1 MPKLRPFRDSAR
13 TPSPLTFWS
22 EPRASVCSLI
32 LSGLLLAGCGS
43 GESPTGT
50 PSANSPNRVVVLVI
64 DALNAEHLGS
74 YDSRPNRRIDLTP
87 NLDAIAAEGRRFENA
102 ISNNTWTLPST
113 TSLMTG
119 LLQENHQVT
128 RREGVVPK
136 SADLLSE
143 RFQDAGWKT
152 RSFVQMTY
160 ASKLYG
166 FDQGFDETSEYGFGG
181 GPGRADMAG
190 EVVDWMQANE
200 DERYFLYLH
209 FRRPHGVYN
218 APQSV
223 RARVTPGCE
232 LAGTQRGA
240 ELEASQDFAWMEL
253 PESEKKHIRHLYRA
267 NLATVDQTLQ
277 PILELARS
285 EGTLLVV
292 TSDHGEGLGEHDF
305 FGHGPSVYRENLHI
319 PLIYRGPGVR
329 VGVDEG
335 LASTVDLRPTLI
347 EMCELFEPASTK
359 RDGQSLVERIGGAE
373 APEEMPP
380 VYFSGRYGA
389 GKATATGM
397 QTTDDT
403 VFVDT
408 EGQIHIFSNET
419 DLAQRFDLGTST
431 DYEISDVET
440 MGKIADVHLRQKRS
454 AHLND
459 AHAGEAPDL
468 TEKDLADLRAL
479 GYAGD

>member
-1 MPKLRPFRDSAR
+1 M
-13 TPSPLTFWS
+13 
-22 EPRASVCSLI
+22 
-32 LSGLLLAGCGS
+32 
-43 GESPTGT
+43 
-50 PSANSPNRVVVLVI
+50 I

-253 PESEKKHIRHLYRA
+253 PESEKKHIRHMYRA
-267 NLATVDQTLQ
+267 NLATVDQTLE

-285 EGTLLVV
+285 DGTLLVV
-292 TSDHGEGLGEHDF
+292 TSDHGEGLGEHGF
-305 FGHGPSVYRENLHI
+305 YGHGPSVYRENIHI
-319 PLIYRGPGVR
+319 PLIYRGPGVK

-359 RDGQSLVERIGGAE
+359 RDGHSLKERLGGADV
-373 APEEMPP
+373 AKDMPP
-380 VYFSGRYGA
+380 VFFSGRYGS
-389 GKATATGM
+389 GNATATGM
-397 QTTDDT
+397 QTEGDT

-408 EGQIHIFSNET
+408 EGQIHIFFSAN
-419 DLAQRFDLGTST
+419 DLAQRFDWGTS
-431 DYEISDVET
+431 DEYDLSDPDVISRTFDVRT
-440 MGKIADVHLRQKRS
+440 RQEKF

-459 AHAGEAPDL
+459 APTGEAPNL
-468 TEKDLADLRAL
+468 TKEDQADLRAL
-479 GYAGD
+479 GYGGG